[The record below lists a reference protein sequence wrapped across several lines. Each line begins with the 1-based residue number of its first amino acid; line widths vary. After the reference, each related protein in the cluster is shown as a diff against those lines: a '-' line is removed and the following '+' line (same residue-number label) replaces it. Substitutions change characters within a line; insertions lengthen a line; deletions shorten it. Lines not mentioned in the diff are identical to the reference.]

1 MKNPRK
7 DVETLQK
14 GASYALPKYQITSR
28 GLEDAG
34 ETQIYICKG
43 DKSDESKMRQ
53 QGVLVESLLVV
64 CGKYLTEVNT
74 GELENEFSTKAIES
88 IREALNQLD
97 LRTQKREEDG
107 TLSTY
112 NK

>member
-1 MKNPRK
+1 MKHPRK
-7 DVETLQK
+7 SVETLLK
-14 GASYALPKYQITSR
+14 GAAYSLPKYQVTNN

-43 DKSDESKMRQ
+43 DKSNEATMRQ

-64 CGKYLTEVNT
+64 CGKYLTEVNV
-74 GELENEFSTKAIES
+74 GDLQNEFSTKAIEA
-88 IREALNQLD
+88 IKEALNQLD
-97 LRTQKREEDG
+97 LRKQKREQEG